1 MTYTIGEVENLTG
14 VKTHILRYWEQV
26 IPGFTPQKD
35 LTGKR
40 LYSQHEV
47 ELIFRIKYLINQ
59 KKYTAQGAGQQI
71 LEESKIVQNN
81 RKQRREG

>member
-59 KKYTAQGAGQQI
+59 KK
-71 LEESKIVQNN
+71 
-81 RKQRREG
+81 